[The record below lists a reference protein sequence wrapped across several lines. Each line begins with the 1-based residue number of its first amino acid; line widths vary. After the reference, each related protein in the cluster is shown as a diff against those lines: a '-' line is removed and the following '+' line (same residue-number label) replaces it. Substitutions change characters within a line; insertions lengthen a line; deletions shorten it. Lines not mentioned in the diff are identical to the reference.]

1 MAKPFTGL
9 CGAALLALMATA
21 SAARADQQQVF
32 SCINKYKDLG
42 VSADAA
48 LSQCQKDSVVGCVQG
63 LLQAKFVAGS
73 IKLAPGDDTSGR
85 SSERGYLIDIGN
97 TESRWLEGKQ
107 WKEKGC
113 AAHTKGPYKRQS
125 DKITTFWSTERS
137 YEWFRQGWC
146 PTSTIEL
153 EQPYSLE
160 EAKLRCELGITPS
173 APQAPRQDAIPLPTT
188 PRSGL

>member
-1 MAKPFTGL
+1 MANAPLGL
-9 CGAALLALMATA
+9 FGAVLLALTAGA

-32 SCINKYKDLG
+32 NCINKYKELG

-48 LSQCQKDSVVGCVQG
+48 LSQCQKDSLVGCVQR
-63 LLQAKFVAGS
+63 LLQAKYVASS
-73 IKLAPGDDTSGR
+73 IKLAPGDDTSGW

-125 DKITTFWSTERS
+125 DKNTTFWNTERS
-137 YEWFRQGWC
+137 FEWFRQGWC

-173 APQAPRQDAIPLPTT
+173 APQTPRQDAIPLPAT
-188 PRSGL
+188 PKSGP